1 MARERLEK
9 EFHRF
14 YLPGGEKRIGGDRE
28 GYFNAPI
35 IILSYYRTVCIT
47 ITALVTIAI
56 TLCILLQ
63 IQKKKE
69 KVAGEYFDSSSRCC

>member
-28 GYFNAPI
+28 GYFNPPI
-35 IILSYYRTVCIT
+35 IILSYYCNTTPNCLHYHHCSSYDSNNTVHPIT
-47 ITALVTIAI
+47 DT
-56 TLCILLQ
+56 
-63 IQKKKE
+63 KKE
-69 KVAGEYFDSSSRCC
+69 RKSSRGIF